1 MSEEE
6 KSYFI
11 RGKDGILRRNP
22 ALPRYQTRGY
32 TDPGEAI
39 MVNSRGESRLGC
51 NERMFRDWSSYPCGN
66 KPKYDPDVNGN
77 LTKCGHHSAEAKKRK
92 KEKADAKYQE
102 YTAKIERRSQIGR
115 IKDEM
120 LPLIRS
126 IAEWHNDPHT
136 ACQEWLDRY
145 NAIT

>member
-22 ALPRYQTRGY
+22 ALSLYQTRGY
-32 TDPGEAI
+32 KDPGEAV
-39 MVNSRGESRLGC
+39 MVNVGGERRLGC
-51 NERMFRDWSSYPCGN
+51 TERMFRDYSSYPCGH

-102 YTAKIERRSQIGR
+102 YTDRIERRTQLRR

-120 LPLIRS
+120 LPLITS
-126 IAEWHNDPHT
+126 IANGHNDPRT